1 MNNPYTD
8 SVNDIYIDNA
18 ENTENTDNTDNTNNT
33 ENKNEIQL
41 NYVL

>member
-8 SVNDIYIDNA
+8 NDIYIDNA